1 MSSSH
6 TQRIED
12 LVAGSTS
19 PRPVDLKVALSR
31 LSLEIKDRLAKGSSG
46 SFDFFVA
53 AVEALSKI
61 KGAGNAELRLACI
74 SDCGKYFYV
83 GGYPDAAIQTAKLA
97 IALASHVNSKPWKRK
112 TLNFLGVVHADRGNV
127 SEALVC
133 YAAALSIARQIEDSE
148 AEISVLMNSGAAFN
162 YAGMFQEAMRCF
174 AKSAER
180 ANEKP
185 ELAKY
190 VATALSNL
198 AQSYLLM
205 DEQELGFQA
214 IAEALRRSAEPKN
227 AAEAL
232 SRTIREFTFVQLAL
246 EKGLITEARRHVEL
260 CEKYGRWGGTL
271 RSQVL
276 ADIARGLCEVHSG
289 KVDTGLVLLANCLVR
304 SNEVNSARSDALIA
318 LVKAFDLV
326 GRPEDALAYLREFLG
341 HIRMTR
347 NESISTL
354 LSLPNELPK
363 TGRGDIG
370 ERELRALE
378 FKESQLRAKVAEREL
393 FVSRIEMLERL
404 AVTADLRE
412 DASGEH
418 GYRVGKLAALLAEDL
433 GWDREKCHAIELAA
447 RLHDI
452 GKIAVPDRILLTS
465 EALKEAERHFMCN
478 HTAIGAEL
486 LAKSKIPQLRMAEEI
501 ARSHHE
507 WWNGRGYPAR
517 LSGKRIP
524 LHARIVAIA
533 DVFDALTHGRPYEQ
547 AWPMDRALEQVR
559 GLRGL
564 QFDPDLT
571 DRFLDLVD
579 RLRAEHADLDEF
591 LGRAGRNSPFLQA
604 REKIRQLLSEERG
617 RHATVPGNQTRH

>member
-1 MSSSH
+1 MASFRSQELTILLKKVNLSSDP
-6 TQRIED
+6 EVK
-12 LVAGSTS
+12 L
-19 PRPVDLKVALSR
+19 ALSR
-31 LSLEIKDRLAKGSSG
+31 LSREVKEKLATGSPESQGYFVSVSEAVGRLRGS
-46 SFDFFVA
+46 
-53 AVEALSKI
+53 
-61 KGAGNAELRLACI
+61 GNSELRIDCLM
-74 SDCGKYFYV
+74 DCGMYFYV
-83 GGYPDAAIQTAKLA
+83 SGSPLLAFDPINRVVALARTTEDPDLVRKGQNLLGIVYADTGNPAKALECHTTAIQ
-97 IALASHVNSKPWKRK
+97 IARSNSLLQGEMTSWQ
-112 TLNFLGVVHADRGNV
+112 NLGVALMYMGRYHDALDCFDRVVSHA
-127 SEALVC
+127 SEARLSDEFMQKALHNKASC
-133 YAAALSIARQIEDSE
+133 YLG
-148 AEISVLMNSGAAFN
+148 LGAY
-162 YAGMFQEAMRCF
+162 YAGISAAEESIRRMAEPSNATEAYSRVIREQVFASLLLEVSDFKRASQRCRI
-174 AKSAER
+174 A
-180 ANEKP
+180 
-185 ELAKY
+185 AKY
-190 VATALSNL
+190 ALMSKSL
-198 AQSYLLM
+198 RARAAVMTVQGLLEVIKGDVSQGLDM
-205 DEQELGFQA
+205 LH
-214 IAEALRRSAEPKN
+214 EALD
-227 AAEAL
+227 
-232 SRTIREFTFVQLAL
+232 
-246 EKGLITEARRHVEL
+246 
-260 CEKYGRWGGTL
+260 C
-271 RSQVL
+271 SQG
-276 ADIARGLCEVHSG
+276 IASIHH
-289 KVDTGLVLLANCLVR
+289 
-304 SNEVNSARSDALIA
+304 DALIA
-318 LVKAFDLV
+318 LARAHEV
-326 GRPEDALAYLREFLG
+326 LG
-341 HIRMTR
+341 HPEAALDYLNKRLQFMR
-347 NESISTL
+347 NERERAFLNHIAISRNAGSGLAGPESDLIL
-354 LSLPNELPK
+354 LE
-363 TGRGDIG
+363 GR
-370 ERELRALE
+370 EAKLRA
-378 FKESQLRAKVAEREL
+378 AVAEREL
-393 FVSRIEMLERL
+393 HRSQIEMLERL